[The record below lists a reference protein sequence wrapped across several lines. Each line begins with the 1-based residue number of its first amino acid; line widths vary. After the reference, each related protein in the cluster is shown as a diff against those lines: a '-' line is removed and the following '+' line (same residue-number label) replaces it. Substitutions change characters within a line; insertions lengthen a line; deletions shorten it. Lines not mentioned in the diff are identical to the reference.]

1 MLLRMTEVLQR
12 PPWQAVALVI
22 DQNQRDFLAGRYSL
36 IEDLVAWFKAV
47 DLFRGIEAERLY
59 LNEPT
64 PEDLRQHRTWI
75 YSLIAEGERLVTEVQ
90 AKGGLPEGVVCF
102 KLPDVEATTESLRV
116 AERMWHQNSLST
128 ERRREI
134 LKSVFNVEES

>member
-1 MLLRMTEVLQR
+1 MAEVLE
-12 PPWQAVALVI
+12 PPRWHAVGLVI

-36 IEDLVAWFKAV
+36 IEDIVAWFKAV
-47 DLFRGIEAERLY
+47 ELFRAAEDEHLY
-59 LNEPT
+59 INEPT

-75 YSLIAEGERLVTEVQ
+75 YSLMAEGERLVTEVQ
-90 AKGGLPEGVVCF
+90 AKGGLPEGMVHF
-102 KLPDVEATTESLRV
+102 KLPDVEATIESLRV